1 MKFALAVFRKEVIDA
16 LRDRKTLLVML
27 LSSVLIGPL
36 VLVLISGLVSQIESR
51 AEKRVVLVAGME
63 YAPQLRNY
71 IERQTYTLKD
81 APADYETQLKA
92 SKLGDPVIVVA
103 KDFQEKLARGEA
115 PVVEVVSDSSNRN
128 ASIGVS
134 AATRL
139 LSGFNREQG
148 MLTLAVRGVSP
159 GVLQTVAVEER
170 DLAST
175 ASRAAQLTGMLPFF
189 VIMAVLYGALNAA
202 LDTTAGERERGS
214 LEPLLMN
221 PASRLS
227 IVLGKWGA
235 VALLGML
242 IAVLS
247 VLSFFPAKA
256 MLQSE
261 TLQAMFQFGAREG
274 GAFIALLVP
283 FAAALSA
290 VLMAVAIRCKTFKEA
305 QASNTFVIFAVSM
318 LPLVTVFS
326 QSGEQPWYLWV
337 PGLAQQTVM
346 ARVLKGEEL
355 SVLHVLAPALVCA
368 VLAAACI
375 AYITQH
381 LKHAA
386 LKS

>member
-1 MKFALAVFRKEVIDA
+1 MKFALTVFRKEVIDA

-92 SKLGDPVIVVA
+92 SKLGDPVIVVP

-115 PVVEVVSDSSNRN
+115 PVVEVVTDSSNRN

-159 GVLQTVAVEER
+159 SVLQPVAVEER

-202 LDTTAGERERGS
+202 
-214 LEPLLMN
+214 
-221 PASRLS
+221 RLS
-227 IVLGKWGA
+227 L
-235 VALLGML
+235 
-242 IAVLS
+242 
-247 VLSFFPAKA
+247 
-256 MLQSE
+256 
-261 TLQAMFQFGAREG
+261 
-274 GAFIALLVP
+274 
-283 FAAALSA
+283 
-290 VLMAVAIRCKTFKEA
+290 C
-305 QASNTFVIFAVSM
+305 
-318 LPLVTVFS
+318 
-326 QSGEQPWYLWV
+326 
-337 PGLAQQTVM
+337 
-346 ARVLKGEEL
+346 
-355 SVLHVLAPALVCA
+355 
-368 VLAAACI
+368 
-375 AYITQH
+375 
-381 LKHAA
+381 
-386 LKS
+386 

>member
-1 MKFALAVFRKEVIDA
+1 MN
-16 LRDRKTLLVML
+16 
-27 LSSVLIGPL
+27 P
-36 VLVLISGLVSQIESR
+36 
-51 AEKRVVLVAGME
+51 
-63 YAPQLRNY
+63 
-71 IERQTYTLKD
+71 
-81 APADYETQLKA
+81 
-92 SKLGDPVIVVA
+92 
-103 KDFQEKLARGEA
+103 
-115 PVVEVVSDSSNRN
+115 
-128 ASIGVS
+128 
-134 AATRL
+134 ATRL
-139 LSGFNREQG
+139 SF
-148 MLTLAVRGVSP
+148 
-159 GVLQTVAVEER
+159 
-170 DLAST
+170 
-175 ASRAAQLTGMLPFF
+175 
-189 VIMAVLYGALNAA
+189 
-202 LDTTAGERERGS
+202 
-214 LEPLLMN
+214 
-221 PASRLS
+221 
-227 IVLGKWGA
+227 VLGKWGA

-261 TLQAMFQFGAREG
+261 TLQAMFQFGAHEG
-274 GAFIALLVP
+274 SAFIALLVP

-305 QASNTFVIFAVSM
+305 QASNTFVILAVSM

-355 SVLHVLAPALVCA
+355 SALHVLAPALVCA

>member
-1 MKFALAVFRKEVIDA
+1 
-16 LRDRKTLLVML
+16 ML

-92 SKLGDPVIVVA
+92 SKLGDPVIVVP

-115 PVVEVVSDSSNRN
+115 PVVEVVTDSSNRN

-159 GVLQTVAVEER
+159 SVLQPVAVEER

-221 PASRLS
+221 PATRLS
-227 IVLGKWGA
+227 FVLGKWGA

-261 TLQAMFQFGAREG
+261 TLQAMFQFGAHEG
-274 GAFIALLVP
+274 SAFIALLVP

-305 QASNTFVIFAVSM
+305 QASNTFVILAVSM

-355 SVLHVLAPALVCA
+355 SALHVLAPALVCA